1 MGAIYEYSVRF
12 FFRSWCGLCSAMR
25 CDAMRYSVCRGCDT
39 YLCTRT
45 WRRGGEAERRGNG
58 SGSGSGSGSGMAA
71 SDRMNERGEAYGVY
85 EYVGGRRHDCS
96 GEGCAVVCFGF
107 FSS

>member
-1 MGAIYEYSVRF
+1 MAKR
-12 FFRSWCGLCSAMR
+12 
-25 CDAMRYSVCRGCDT
+25 
-39 YLCTRT
+39 
-45 WRRGGEAERRGNG
+45 RRGGAVAVAV
-58 SGSGSGSGSGMAA
+58 AA
-71 SDRMNERGEAYGVY
+71 SDRMKGRGEAYGVY